1 MVSVTFDLGTVLQLS
16 DFQHSGR
23 QKIRFGTTVLASS
36 TPARTMGSPP
46 LGEEREPGIIHGEAP
61 QNAGPPTENALPSHR
76 DSSSMPPI
84 KMTEIDE
91 HPPAE
96 APQISQKPPL
106 PIATD
111 TTDQASPPLPLKETQ
126 PNTQVPL
133 TADLVPA
140 PPREPLIITSAS
152 SHPNPLDVAPYP
164 LTPERTGPAIGPS
177 SDKSA
182 PPLPESEI
190 LGPSLLITLLLISGA
205 RHPYKIDEKY
215 LKKRNVNVDGNNPV
229 NMSVYTLKELIWR
242 EWRDDWEMRPS
253 SPGAIRLIYYGKML
267 EDKSRLH
274 DCRFVSGLMPHVVH
288 MTIKPQEII
297 DEEDAKIA
305 KTGSRDR
312 EGNEGSTGCRCVI
325 L

>member
-1 MVSVTFDLGTVLQLS
+1 
-16 DFQHSGR
+16 
-23 QKIRFGTTVLASS
+23 
-36 TPARTMGSPP
+36 MGSPP

-242 EWRDDWEMRPS
+242 EWRDGKHSTAYRDSRMSKKKKNSLLTSCYADWEMRPS

-274 DCRFVSGLMPHVVH
+274 GKATFQCH
-288 MTIKPQEII
+288 
-297 DEEDAKIA
+297 
-305 KTGSRDR
+305 
-312 EGNEGSTGCRCVI
+312 STGARTKLISNRLSVRVGSDASRCPYDHQTTGNHRRRRCQNRKDWQQRP
-325 L
+325 